1 MMEITSQE
9 TLVLIK
15 LAVDPSVLS
24 AITILLSRYCLDFN
38 KRMYAMVSM
47 I

>member
-1 MMEITSQE
+1 MIELTSQE
-9 TLVLIK
+9 ALVLIK
-15 LAVDPSVLS
+15 LAADASALS
-24 AITILLSRYCLDFN
+24 AITILLSRYCLDFK